1 MAYSGGLPLL
11 VIVESGLRSE
21 GLLERGH
28 DWYVQWV
35 KPDGSALNSNEFN
48 GVLASWKSK
57 MLQGPK
63 KKHLSKAVDELSIA
77 EFIGALKP
85 TQLWSVLV
93 ALMTLVAGAFALG
106 GKLLGGL

>member
-1 MAYSGGLPLL
+1 MYFPSGVEKRGGSKETALKDIKLPTPWNQIEAAMAYSGGLPLL

-63 KKHLSKAVDELSIA
+63 KKHLSKAVD
-77 EFIGALKP
+77 
-85 TQLWSVLV
+85 
-93 ALMTLVAGAFALG
+93 
-106 GKLLGGL
+106 